1 MKPIAAITV
10 DLDVLE
16 HYRAIHGLPPKQ
28 TPGPDPTYEV
38 GVRRLLELFES
49 FGIESTLFVVGRDV
63 EEPVQRGLL
72 EQAHARGHELGN
84 HTFEHR
90 YDLREHPPHVRA
102 ADIAGGERAVES
114 VTGRRPV
121 GFRAPGYN
129 LDDAML
135 QTLAQRGYL
144 YDSSVF
150 ACPPYYLAKGAVM
163 ASLLLRGKP
172 SHSAM
177 TKPQNMLAPTRPY
190 RPKAGQFWRSDARS
204 TLPLEI
210 PMCVVPGVRFPVIGT
225 SLHLMGRAGF
235 SAAYPL
241 LKRYHASCLQLE
253 FHSIDFMDATDLDE
267 PDLVARQ
274 PDLKVP
280 WERKKSLYS
289 FIFEKIA
296 RDYTFAPLE
305 AFARGW
311 GGA

>member
-16 HYRAIHGLPPKQ
+16 HYHAIHGLPARPRAAC
-28 TPGPDPTYEV
+28 DPTYDV
-38 GVRRLLELFES
+38 GVRRLLALFES
-49 FGIESTLFVVGRDV
+49 FGVQGTLFVVGRDV
-63 EEPVQRGLL
+63 AQRAQAAVLM
-72 EQAHARGHELGN
+72 QAHERGHELGN
-84 HTFEHR
+84 HTQNHL
-90 YDLREHPPHVRA
+90 YDLRSRPPGVRL
-102 ADIAGGERAVES
+102 ADIVDAEQAIEQ

-129 LDDAML
+129 IDDALL

-163 ASLLLRGKP
+163 ASLALRGEP

-177 TKPQNMLAPTRPY
+177 TKPQNMIAPTRHYTP
-190 RPKAGQFWRSDARS
+190 RVGQFWRSDS
-204 TLPLEI
+204 SSPLPLEI

-225 SLHLMGRAGF
+225 SLHLMGRVGF
-235 SAAYPL
+235 GAAYPL
-241 LKRYHASCLQLE
+241 LKRHYTSCLQLE
-253 FHSIDFMDATDLDE
+253 FHAIDFMDSTDLDDPE
-267 PDLVARQ
+267 LVARQ

-280 WERKKSLYS
+280 WEKKKSLYS

-296 RDYTFAPLE
+296 RDYTFASLE
-305 AFARGW
+305 TFARAQGRS
-311 GGA
+311 